1 MKKNIS
7 RTAQYLTI
15 ITLILSTSLSSPGDE
30 VTLNDFGWRV
40 NPVEGTIPMLVIPVR
55 YYHVPDERD
64 GTFIARF
71 EFNDETPLSALP
83 STSELRNNWNI
94 TVGGKTAILES
105 RDSNTQLTLTI
116 KDNAD
121 DGSDINWGSHAAV
134 VTFDPPEGET
144 ITITSTNKYQKQ
156 KPWKLT
162 PEGTTTPEPSIQ
174 VRLAKEYFGDINPAK
189 RTLSGYYK
197 EVSNGR
203 LNVVPASGTAIINGV
218 LGIRVRLD
226 QEDFEHTPSSNSQA
240 WASEYRRRALEG
252 ADVLGVDFSQ
262 FDKDGNNQ
270 IDNNELIVV
279 IVTPGPP
286 GGIVR
291 KTAKNMTLDG
301 KEILSAYDVTTVTDE
316 TNLLTTIHEVAHH
329 WGALDLYNPFSYN
342 NNATLMSG
350 TLGRNSVHIDPWH
363 AIRFGWQQPRLVS
376 LTEAIG
382 GGVLRSPN
390 NRLPGHQSH
399 PLEERPF
406 ILYDPARGSNEY
418 FILEYRKSINSEG
431 SATTAQYDQNVGDQG
446 LAIWYVRVNEDKNA
460 VSVPRIILP
469 IEDGLQTTPASD
481 DAISGSVISW
491 GPNRRI
497 DSSVNGD
504 DQAKSLYLAAVYV
517 AAPQGSESHQ
527 EGELGTV
534 TSFWNGAHSNNSDG
548 IQLKWF
554 SQGTSFND
562 SDDAGINLF
571 VESITNYTAA
581 DSLSV
586 YWRKKGF
593 NFPQNLDN
601 PVITTA
607 VNTVSGLESN
617 PGVHGNSAVI
627 FALKEKA
634 DPAISGGRELAWY
647 RHNSRISDRNTSCS
661 WQNAWS
667 NYAREKIV
675 AQDVVEVE
683 DRRRK
688 VYVSLSDAETVVAA
702 GKGVLYSVDSGGA
715 LRWYRHSDW
724 QRGGTAQADWTDN
737 SPALLTT
744 GGWNQFKQVIPGGE
758 GVIYGI
764 KPDGSLVWYKHEG
777 WLTGTPN
784 WTSLSETVLSTGSGE
799 GSGWAAFKHVIYGGE
814 GVFYVVSQNGQVGW
828 YRHLGWQ
835 NGNNN
840 WVSQSEKVL
849 LPGGTAGSGW
859 AAFTQVHSASSGSLY
874 CVKPDGSMVSY
885 LHLGWQTGERRWR
898 SNRERV
904 VVPGPAGW
912 NGFKTITFMPI
923 EPSDISPEASN
934 AEIASLAPEMAAFG
948 LITRTA
954 ADAEIA
960 QASSEAAESGRLL
973 GQNNVID
980 NPENF
985 NLLTAEQLKAL
996 AISPSINE
1004 VSDGKVSL
1012 NVRFRKTQDFKEFS
1026 ELHLGQ
1032 QAASLRLNEKGELVV
1047 EFASDD
1053 DTAYFQLIPK

>member
-1 MKKNIS
+1 
-7 RTAQYLTI
+7 
-15 ITLILSTSLSSPGDE
+15 
-30 VTLNDFGWRV
+30 
-40 NPVEGTIPMLVIPVR
+40 
-55 YYHVPDERD
+55 VPDERD

-83 STSELRNNWNI
+83 STPELRNNWNI

-121 DGSDINWGSHAAV
+121 DGSDITWGSHAAV

-144 ITITSTNKYQKQ
+144 IIITSTNKYQKQ
-156 KPWKLT
+156 KPWNLILAGNT
-162 PEGTTTPEPSIQ
+162 DPEPTPEPSIQ
-174 VRLAKEYFGDINPAK
+174 VRLAKEYFGDGSTTN
-189 RTLSGYYK
+189 RTLCGYFK

-203 LNVVPASGTAIINGV
+203 LNIVPATGPGIVNGI
-218 LGIRVRLD
+218 LRGNPAGDPFIKLN
-226 QEDFEHTPSSNSQA
+226 QQDFNAARGPGD
-240 WASEYRRRALEG
+240 WDKEYRRRALAK
-252 ADVLGVDFSQ
+252 ADASGVDFSR
-262 FDKDGNNQ
+262 FDKDLNNV
-270 IDNNELIVV
+270 IDNHELIVV
-279 IVTPGPP
+279 LVTADPAI
-286 GGIVR
+286 GGAAR
-291 KTAKNMTLDG
+291 SLNREKTHDG
-301 KEILSAYDVTTVTDE
+301 KTFLSNYWIGSFTDGVNLVTV
-316 TNLLTTIHEVAHH
+316 LHEVAHH
-329 WGALDLYNPFSYN
+329 WDALDLYNPGGFN
-342 NNATLMSG
+342 QNATLMGATVSS
-350 TLGRNSVHIDPWH
+350 NQFFYHIDPWH
-363 AIRFGWQQPRLVS
+363 AIRYGWQQPRIYS
-376 LTEAIG
+376 LADPIG

-390 NRLPGHQSH
+390 NRLPGYQGH
-399 PLEERPF
+399 PLEERPI
-406 ILYDPARGSNEY
+406 ILYDPARGTDEY
-418 FILEYRKSINSEG
+418 FILEYRKRINSEG

-446 LAIWYVRVNEDKNA
+446 LAIWYVRVNEDKNLIT
-460 VSVPRIILP
+460 VPRLIL
-469 IEDGLQTTPASD
+469 DNDNGLQTPTNRD
-481 DAISGSVISW
+481 DNNLGAAISW
-491 GPNRRI
+491 GPNRLL
-497 DSSVNGD
+497 DSIVRDGD
-504 DQAKSLYLAAVYV
+504 EAKSLYLAAVYV
-517 AAPQGSESHQ
+517 AAPQGSENHQ

-534 TSFWNGAHSNNSDG
+534 TAFWNGAHSNNSDG

-581 DSLSV
+581 DSMSV

-617 PGVHGNSAVI
+617 PGVHRNSAVI

-647 RHNSRISDRNTSCS
+647 RHNSRISDRNTSVS
-661 WQNAWS
+661 WKNEWS

-675 AQDVVEVE
+675 ARDVVEAD
-683 DRRRK
+683 DRRRQ
-688 VYVSLSDAETVVAA
+688 VYTSLSDAQTVVAA

-724 QRGGTAQADWTDN
+724 QRGGSAQEDWTEN

-758 GVIYGI
+758 GVLYGI
-764 KPDGSLVWYKHEG
+764 KPNGSLVWYKHEG

-799 GSGWAAFKHVIYGGE
+799 GSGWAAFKHVIYGGA
-814 GVFYVVSQNGQVGW
+814 GVFYVVSQNGQLGW

-874 CVKPDGSMVSY
+874 CIKPDGSMVSY
-885 LHLGWQTGERRWR
+885 LHLGWQTGERRWK

-904 VVPGPAGW
+904 VVPEPAGW
-912 NGFKTITFMPI
+912 NGFRSITFMPI

-934 AEIASLAPEMAAFG
+934 AEIASLAPEMEAFG

-996 AISPSINE
+996 AISPSINK

-1032 QAASLRLNEKGELVV
+1032 QAASLKLNEKGELVI